1 MMIGYW
7 SEVLCSSD
15 LWFFFK
21 QKTAY
26 EMRISDW
33 RSDVCSSDLGSA
45 NDWAAKVGYDQLPFW
60 EKMLKHVAYDE
71 FWQQQG
77 LDKLVAA
84 NPSNVPTLWE
94 QGLWDQEDMYGAI
107 TSWERSEERSGG
119 NECDSTCRSWW
130 SP

>member
-1 MMIGYW
+1 
-7 SEVLCSSD
+7 
-15 LWFFFK
+15 
-21 QKTAY
+21 
-26 EMRISDW
+26 MRISDW
-33 RSDVCSSDLGSA
+33 SSDVCSSDLGGYDDYENFRHGSA

-71 FWQQQG
+71 FWQQQV

-107 TSWERSEERSGG
+107 TSWEALKAKGDRK
-119 NECDSTCRSWW
+119 STRLNS
-130 SP
+130 SH